1 MVRRKIVRKKVPGIT
16 MATHPDFYRK
26 YEEER
31 EKLKSTTGIDLS
43 HKAFTQMMSK
53 VNIDFSKIGN
63 NILNGKKPV
72 KKKFIK
78 R

>member
-1 MVRRKIVRKKVPGIT
+1 MVRRKIVKKKVPGIT
-16 MATHPDFYRK
+16 MSAHPDFFMK

-31 EKLKSTTGIDLS
+31 KKLKASTGMDLS

-53 VNIDFSKIGN
+53 VNLDLSKIGN
-63 NILNGKKPV
+63 NILNGKKP

-78 R
+78 K